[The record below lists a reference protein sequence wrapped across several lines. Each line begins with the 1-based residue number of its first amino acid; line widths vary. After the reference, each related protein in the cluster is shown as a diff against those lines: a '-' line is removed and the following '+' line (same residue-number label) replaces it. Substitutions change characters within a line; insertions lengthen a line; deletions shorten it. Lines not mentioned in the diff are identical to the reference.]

1 MRSCSVNGM
10 KIRATMGRLGLA
22 LSLVLLAGYTGP
34 LGAATTVLWYNGDLD
49 GRTCGGLNGINTSD
63 SDGRVYDDFIVPAS
77 ETWEVTAVFSN
88 NLMNFMPALAH
99 WEIRQ
104 GVSAGVGGTIVASG
118 DSPATVT
125 PTGRICSSGY
135 TEFRVEVTGLN
146 VDLGPGQY
154 WLVVAPIGAG
164 FGLSFVSSTIGA
176 NAIGMPP
183 GNNGN
188 AFFDG
193 AFFFASADQISGISL
208 LDFSLG
214 VEGIVVSKPANCPLG
229 QGFWKTHPGVWPVS
243 SLTLGRQTYTRS
255 ELLTIL
261 DAPIRGDASL
271 ILAHQL
277 IAAKL
282 NLANGSS
289 LGPISTTIAAADRLL
304 SGFTGKLPYRVTPSS
319 SIGQAMV
326 NDATVLDSYNND
338 ELTPDCT
345 PWKGKS

>member
-1 MRSCSVNGM
+1 MNGA
-10 KIRATMGRLGLA
+10 KIRATMGRFCLA
-22 LSLVLLAGYTGP
+22 VSLVLLAGHTGP
-34 LGAATTVLWYNGDLD
+34 LGAATTVLWYNGDIDFL
-49 GRTCGGLNGINTSD
+49 TCGGLNGIDTETSD
-63 SDGRVYDDFIVPAS
+63 SRVYDDIIVPAS
-77 ETWEVTAVFSN
+77 QTWKVTSLFSN
-88 NLMNFMPALAH
+88 NLMTFTAIRAH

-104 GVSAGVGGTIVASG
+104 GVSAGNGGTLVASG
-118 DSPATVT
+118 VDPATMT

-135 TEFRVEVTGLN
+135 REFRIEVTGLD
-146 VDLGPGQY
+146 VELGPGRY
-154 WLVVAPIGAG
+154 WLVVAPVGAG
-164 FGLSFVSSTIGA
+164 FGLSFVSSTSGA
-176 NAIGMPP
+176 NATGMPP

-193 AFFFASADQISGISL
+193 SFIFASADQLSGIPL

-214 VEGIVVSKPANCPLG
+214 VEGIVVPESASCPLG
-229 QGFWKTHPGVWPVS
+229 QGFWKNHPGAWPVT

-261 DAPIRGDASL
+261 KTPIRGDASL

-289 LGPISTTIAAADRLL
+289 PSPISTTIAAADLLL
-304 SGFTGKLPYRVTPSS
+304 SGFTGKLPYRVRPSS
-319 SIGQAMV
+319 SMGHAMV
-326 NDATVLDSYNND
+326 DDAGVLDSYNND

-345 PWKGKS
+345 P

>member
-1 MRSCSVNGM
+1 M
-10 KIRATMGRLGLA
+10 KIRATMGQLGLA
-22 LSLVLLAGYTGP
+22 VSLVLLAGSTAP

-49 GRTCGGLNGINTSD
+49 GLTCGGLNGINTSTSD
-63 SDGRVYDDFIVPAS
+63 SRVYDDFIVPAS
-77 ETWEVTAVFSN
+77 ETWNVTAVFSN
-88 NLMNFMPALAH
+88 NLMNFYPALAH

-118 DSPATVT
+118 DDLATVT

-135 TEFRVEVTGLN
+135 SEFRVEVTGLD
-146 VDLGPGQY
+146 VELGPGRY

-164 FGLSFVSSTIGA
+164 FGLSFVSSTSGV

-193 AFFFASADQISGISL
+193 SFIFASADQLSGISL

-214 VEGIVVSKPANCPLG
+214 VEGTVVSEAASCPLG
-229 QGFWKTHPGVWPVS
+229 QGFWKTHPGVWPVT
-243 SLTLGRQTYTRS
+243 SLTLGRQTYTRT

-261 DAPIRGDASL
+261 KTPIRGDASL

-289 LGPISTTIAAADRLL
+289 PTPISTTIAAADLLL
-304 SGFTGKLPYRVTPSS
+304 SGFTGKLPYRVKPSS
-319 SIGQAMV
+319 SIGRAMV
-326 NDATVLDSYNND
+326 NDGAALESYNND

-345 PWKGKS
+345 P